1 MKTGDLV
8 MVEHAKRI
16 RAMKTG
22 DLVMVK
28 HARAIS
34 IGVLLDETFDGQ
46 WLVHWFDDGDW
57 SWELQRDL
65 KVIK

>member
-1 MKTGDLV
+1 MKIGDLV
-8 MVEHAKRI
+8 MVEHAI
-16 RAMKTG
+16 G
-22 DLVMVK
+22 L
-28 HARAIS
+28 S